1 MAFVDYDGKK
11 AYDAFRD
18 GSPKSHSERLEFV
31 KTNAPRVVSGLK
43 MIETYFNHLLE
54 NAESKTN
61 CDFSSLT
68 VVN

>member
-1 MAFVDYDGKK
+1 MHFLMIFQNHIQRK
-11 AYDAFRD
+11 
-18 GSPKSHSERLEFV
+18 LEFV

-43 MIETYFNHLLE
+43 MIETYFDHLLQ
-54 NAESKTN
+54 NAESKID

>member
-1 MAFVDYDGKK
+1 MMVKK
-11 AYDAFRD
+11 HMMLFLII
-18 GSPKSHSERLEFV
+18 SHSDKLEFV

-43 MIETYFNHLLE
+43 MIETYFDHLLQ
-54 NAESKTN
+54 NAESKID

>member
-11 AYDAFRD
+11 AFDAFRD
-18 GSPKSHSERLEFV
+18 DFPKSHSDKIEFV

-43 MIETYFNHLLE
+43 MIETYFDHLLK
-54 NAESKTN
+54 NAESKID
-61 CDFSSLT
+61 CDFSSLS